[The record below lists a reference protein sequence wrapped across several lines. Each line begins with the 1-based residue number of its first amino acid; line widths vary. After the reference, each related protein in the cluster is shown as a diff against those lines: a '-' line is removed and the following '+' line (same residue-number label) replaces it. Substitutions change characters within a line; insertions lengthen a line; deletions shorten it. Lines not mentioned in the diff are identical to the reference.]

1 MLLFYRQKKDPA
13 YQRCPFTSFLMYKI
27 VAQSFPNNEIRVTW
41 SSLPHTRSPQSE
53 EISSNDGIVP
63 LCTTV
68 NPSSELNS
76 PPPLSL
82 VPNSQTQRNPVGF
95 GSLPEKPT
103 TFGLNGKRKLIR
115 QGAAMETEA
124 PPHECLF
131 LTGTLPGSTEDSFRA
146 IAAWSAYIVHRLKSW
161 IGTYAPGK
169 YDFYCWEYQRRG
181 ALHLH
186 YCVWLPNDSARAMVL
201 DKFREWWIQILHRVG
216 ESCNTDMFRK
226 NSRKTW
232 LSDLSKVRAVAEVC
246 RKSPARYLAK
256 YLSKSASPVRG
267 SARSFTPSRWWG
279 TSRPLKA
286 LCDRLTQTIEIIEGG
301 YHRVRVLWEEI
312 HHACVSSDSVTYAYR
327 HKVGSGHTL
336 VSYPNNP
343 DEKTWLLEHLEAFS
357 PMAII
362 ISASPS
368 IHPFKVLKTVKIQQ
382 VKFFEQLSTDLQRT
396 QPGLSQTLTTLLNWM
411 VTLTPSTAPEPL
423 LNLLC
428 WTARIADLQYI
439 LQSSL
444 GLPRG
449 TSKKVDDWLNVMDTE
464 LNRYAKM
471 VEESRIE

>member
-1 MLLFYRQKKDPA
+1 MYR
-13 YQRCPFTSFLMYKI
+13 I

-41 SSLPHTRSPQSE
+41 SSLPHPREPKSE
-53 EISSNDGIVP
+53 EISSTGELVP
-63 LCTTV
+63 QCAAV
-68 NPSSELNS
+68 NPPSEKNPL
-76 PPPLSL
+76 PPLSL
-82 VPNSQTQRNPVGF
+82 VSNSQTERSDAGY
-95 GSLPEKPT
+95 GRLPDKPT
-103 TFGLNGKRKLIR
+103 AFGLNGKRKLIR
-115 QGAAMETEA
+115 QGAAMESEA

-146 IAAWSAYIVHRLKSW
+146 IAAWSGYIVHRLKSW
-161 IGTYAPGK
+161 IGNYAPQK

-186 YCVWLPNDSARAMVL
+186 YCVWIPDHAFRAVVL
-201 DKFREWWIQILHRVG
+201 DKFHEWWVQILHRVG
-216 ESCNTDMFRK
+216 EFSNTDLFRK
-226 NSRKTW
+226 NSGKTW
-232 LSDLSKVRAVAEVC
+232 LGDTSKVRAVAEVC

-256 YLSKSASPVRG
+256 YLSKSAAPARG
-267 SARSFTPSRWWG
+267 PSRAFSPSRWWG

-286 LCDRLTQTIEIIEGG
+286 LCDSLTQTIEIIEGG

-336 VSYPNNP
+336 VSYPNTP
-343 DEKTWLLEHLEAFS
+343 DEKIWLLEHLEAFS

-362 ISASPS
+362 TSASPS

-382 VKFFEQLSTDLQRT
+382 VKFFEQLSTDLQKT

-411 VTLTPSTAPEPL
+411 ATLTPSTAPEPL
-423 LNLLC
+423 SNLLC

-444 GLPRG
+444 GLPVG
-449 TSKKVDDWLNVMDTE
+449 TSKKMTDWLDVMDTE
-464 LNRYAKM
+464 VNRYAKM
-471 VEESRIE
+471 VEESRIPKVL

>member
-1 MLLFYRQKKDPA
+1 
-13 YQRCPFTSFLMYKI
+13 MYKI

-41 SSLPHTRSPQSE
+41 SSLPHPRSPQSE
-53 EISSNDGIVP
+53 EISSNDEIVHP
-63 LCTTV
+63 CTTV
-68 NPSSELNS
+68 NPSSELKS
-76 PPPLSL
+76 PAPLSL

-95 GSLPEKPT
+95 GSLPDKPT

-146 IAAWSAYIVHRLKSW
+146 IAAWSGYIVHRLKSW

-186 YCVWLPNDSARAMVL
+186 YCVWLPDSSARAMVL
-201 DKFREWWIQILHRVG
+201 DKFRAWWIQILHRVG

-226 NSRKTW
+226 NSGKTW

-256 YLSKSASPVRG
+256 YLSKSAAPARG
-267 SARSFTPSRWWG
+267 PSRAFSPSRWWG

-286 LCDRLTQTIEIIEGG
+286 LCDSLTQTIEIIEGG
-301 YHRVRVLWEEI
+301 FHRVRVLWEQI
-312 HHACVSSDSVTYAYR
+312 FHACDSSDSVTYSYR

-336 VSYPNNP
+336 VSYPNSP
-343 DEKTWLLEHLEAFS
+343 DEKTWLLQNLESFS
-357 PMAII
+357 PMATIAAR
-362 ISASPS
+362 SQST
-368 IHPFKVLKTVKIQQ
+368 HPFQVLKTVKIQQ
-382 VKFFEQLSTDLQRT
+382 VRFFEQLLEQLPSTQ
-396 QPGLSQTLTTLLNWM
+396 QGLRSALSIHLSWM
-411 VTLTPSTAPEPL
+411 GQLTPSTSSEPL
-423 LNLLC
+423 SNCLA
-428 WTARIADLQYI
+428 WMARTAAIRSI

-444 GLPRG
+444 GLPFG
-449 TSKKVDDWLNVMDTE
+449 TMKKMEDWLTIMDTE
-464 LNRYAKM
+464 ISKLADL
-471 VEESRIE
+471 ELESRST

>member
-1 MLLFYRQKKDPA
+1 
-13 YQRCPFTSFLMYKI
+13 MYKI
-27 VAQSFPNNEIRVTW
+27 VAQSFPNNEVRVTW
-41 SSLPHTRSPQSE
+41 SSLPHPRSPQSE
-53 EISSNDGIVP
+53 EISSDGGIVP
-63 LCTTV
+63 PCTTV

-76 PPPLSL
+76 LSPLSL
-82 VPNSQTQRNPVGF
+82 VPNSQTERSDAGY
-95 GSLPEKPT
+95 GRLPDKPT
-103 TFGLNGKRKLIR
+103 AFGLNGKRKLIR
-115 QGAAMETEA
+115 QGAAMESEA

-131 LTGTLPGSTEDSFRA
+131 LTGTLPGSTQDSFRA
-146 IAAWSAYIVHRLKSW
+146 IAEWSAYIVHRLKSW
-161 IGTYAPGK
+161 IGTYAPQK

-186 YCVWLPNDSARAMVL
+186 YCVWMPNDSARSMVL

-226 NSRKTW
+226 NSGKTW
-232 LSDLSKVRAVAEVC
+232 LSDLSKVRAVAEIC

-256 YLSKSASPVRG
+256 YLSKSAAPLRG
-267 SARSFTPSRWWG
+267 PARAFSPSRWWG

-286 LCDRLTQTIEIIEGG
+286 LCDSLTQTIEIIEGG

-336 VSYPNNP
+336 VSYPNTP

-362 ISASPS
+362 TSASPS

-382 VKFFEQLSTDLQRT
+382 AKFFEQLSTDLQKT
-396 QPGLSQTLTTLLNWM
+396 QPGLSQTLITLSNWM
-411 VTLTPSTAPEPL
+411 ATLTPSTAQEPL
-423 LNLLC
+423 SNLLC
-428 WTARIADLQYI
+428 WMARIADMQYI

-444 GLPRG
+444 GLPFG
-449 TSKKVDDWLNVMDTE
+449 TSKKMNDWLDVMDTE
-464 LNRYAKM
+464 VNRYAKM
-471 VEESRIE
+471 VEDERCKPL